1 MADKAPRP
9 LKIGIV
15 CNPTIGGSGAL
26 ATELGIWL
34 GSRGHE
40 IHFISYDVPFRLREK
55 YCPQLFYHTVTLQ
68 HYDLFKYPP
77 YTMALA
83 AKIAEVIKWH
93 KLDLIHVHYAI
104 PHAVSAFLA
113 KEMCECG
120 IKTVTTLHGTD
131 VTTIG
136 RDPSYRDITAMALKR
151 SDAITAVSH
160 SLKRDAECFMGVE
173 SDIQVIHNF
182 VDHTRFHPDIRCNHF
197 HPEGKDGEKVI
208 VHVSNFR
215 HLKNVDD
222 TLRVFYRIQNKIPAR
237 LFLIGDGEGM
247 SKVQELCR
255 EHKLEGQVEFLGKQ
269 ESVACILPRC
279 DLFLL
284 NSKVESF
291 GLAVLEA
298 MACGVPAVTTNV
310 GGLSEVIEE
319 GVSGHL
325 CERSDLDGMAQRAL
339 HILKDK
345 NHAQYSKAAQQR
357 SIDHFS
363 INNIGP
369 QYETLYERVLNT
381 APTQNN
387 ETQAG
392 SSLASSL
399 PNPTN

>member
-1 MADKAPRP
+1 MALAEQLTRP
-9 LKIGIV
+9 LKIGII

-34 GSRGHE
+34 GNQGHE
-40 IHFISYDVPFRLREK
+40 VHFISYDVPFRLREQ
-55 YCPQLFYHTVTLQ
+55 YCPRLFYHTVVLQ

-83 AKIAEVIKWH
+83 AKIAEVSKWH

-113 KEMCECG
+113 RELCECP
-120 IKTVTTLHGTD
+120 IKVVTTLHGTD

-136 RDPSYRDITAMALKR
+136 RDPSYRDLTAMALRR

-160 SLKRDAECFMGVE
+160 SLKRDAECFLGINE
-173 SDIQVIHNF
+173 NIQVIHNF
-182 VDHTRFHPDIRCNHF
+182 VDHRRFHPDISCNHF
-197 HPEGKDGEKVI
+197 HPEGKEGEKII

-222 TLRVFYRIQNKIPAR
+222 TLRVFFRIQNKISAR

-247 SKVQELCR
+247 SLVQELCR
-255 EHKLEGQVEFLGKQ
+255 EYKLQDKVEFLGKQ

-291 GLAVLEA
+291 GLAILEG
-298 MACGVPAVTTNV
+298 MACGVPAVSTNV

-325 CERSDLDGMAQRAL
+325 CELADLDGMAHRAL
-339 HILKDK
+339 HILKDE
-345 NHAQYSKAAQQR
+345 NHSRYSSAAQAR
-357 SIDHFS
+357 SISHFS
-363 INNIGP
+363 IDNIGP
-369 QYETLYERVLNT
+369 EYEALYRKVLGL
-381 APTQNN
+381 
-387 ETQAG
+387 EKVVEVSEKG
-392 SSLASSL
+392 
-399 PNPTN
+399 